1 MNQLQDQICELQ
13 DEHVAEKRMR
23 SMAKDECNKIS
34 TSLDTYNTK
43 KTEEVTKIQ
52 TKVQTTKK
60 DCAERMDRVSEYN

>member
-1 MNQLQDQICELQ
+1 
-13 DEHVAEKRMR
+13 
-23 SMAKDECNKIS
+23 MAKDECNKIS